1 MKTNPDNNPKTTHH
15 SATPH
20 RHPEQAKRAE
30 VPYRPSL
37 SDNPIKQHA
46 QCASCL

>member
-1 MKTNPDNNPKTTHH
+1 MKTQPENNPKAN
-15 SATPH
+15 SQP

-30 VPYRPSL
+30 VPSV

-46 QCASCL
+46 NCASCL